1 MKSTE
6 RKNMSKLSTI
16 NGLIELAKAH
26 AINSA
31 TQRTQPSNPK
41 LKTAIESVLGML
53 LAKSGNDPKFLELA
67 STVRS
72 AIR

>member
-6 RKNMSKLSTI
+6 SKNMSKLSTI
-16 NGLIELAKAH
+16 NGLIELAKAQT
-26 AINSA
+26 INA
-31 TQRTQPSNPK
+31 TTQLTQPSNPK

-53 LAKSGNDPKFLELA
+53 LAKSGNDPKFVELA
-67 STVRS
+67 SIVRS